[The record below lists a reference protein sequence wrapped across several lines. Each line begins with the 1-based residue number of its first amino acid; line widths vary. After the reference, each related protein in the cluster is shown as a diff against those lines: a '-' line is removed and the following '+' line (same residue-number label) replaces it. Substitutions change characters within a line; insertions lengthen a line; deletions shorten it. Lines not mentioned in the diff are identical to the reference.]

1 MEDEIE
7 KTDVQEHVDDVHADL
22 AAAMKELDGN
32 ERGEDGKFVAKE
44 QEAEEKET
52 EAPVELVKEIPP
64 APQSLSAE
72 EKAEWANLSDKARDI
87 IARREQDYH
96 KEFTRQDSERL
107 FGRDLKEVITP
118 YMAAITAAGSTPK
131 ETVGNLLNT
140 VYRLQNGD
148 ESTRTAIVKQ
158 IAKDY
163 GVKLEGLTDGEEYI
177 DPTIATLQNEIRQ
190 LRELANPQALI
201 SKLTEQQEAAR
212 IESDIKAFA
221 SNPEHVHFES
231 VRPLMTAL
239 ITSGQAKDLKEAYDM
254 ACYANPTIRSTLEA
268 KKAAE
273 QQAKRKQEIEAKK
286 RAASSVTGSPA
297 TPSNSK
303 VTNPKSSVED
313 DLRAVMDELESR
325 V

>member
-1 MEDEIE
+1 MTEEVIEDNIA
-7 KTDVQEHVDDVHADL
+7 DDIR
-22 AAAMKELDGN
+22 AAMG
-32 ERGEDGKFVAKE
+32 
-44 QEAEEKET
+44 
-52 EAPVELVKEIPP
+52 EAPSKEEAIEEVAEPVEEVVEPAKEIPP

-72 EKAEWANLSDKARDI
+72 ERAEWANLSDKARDI

-96 KEFTRQDSERL
+96 KEFTKQDSERL
-107 FGRDLKEVITP
+107 FGRDLKEVVTP

-131 ETVGNLLNT
+131 ETIGNLLNT

-148 ESTRTAIVKQ
+148 EQTRATIVKQ

-163 GVKLEGLTDGEEYI
+163 GVKLEGMTDGEEYV

-190 LRELANPQALI
+190 LRELANPQAI
-201 SKLTEQQEAAR
+201 MSRLTEQQEAAR
-212 IESDIKAFA
+212 IQSDITAFA

-273 QQAKRKQEIEAKK
+273 QQAKRKQEIEAKR
-286 RAASSVTGSPA
+286 RAASSISGSPA
-297 TPSNSK
+297 TTSSNSK
-303 VTNPKSSVED
+303 MANPKSSVED

>member
-1 MEDEIE
+1 MTEEVIEDNIA
-7 KTDVQEHVDDVHADL
+7 DDIR
-22 AAAMKELDGN
+22 AAM
-32 ERGEDGKFVAKE
+32 GEPV
-44 QEAEEKET
+44 EAEITDEPQATQEPEATAEPIKE
-52 EAPVELVKEIPP
+52 VPP

-87 IARREQDYH
+87 ISRREQDYH

-148 ESTRTAIVKQ
+148 ESTRAAIVKQ

-163 GVKLEGLTDGEEYI
+163 GVKLEGISDGEEYV

-190 LRELANPQALI
+190 LRDMANPQVLM
-201 SKLTEQQEAAR
+201 SRLTEQQEAAR
-212 IESDIKAFA
+212 IQADIAAFA

-273 QQAKRKQEIEAKK
+273 QQAKRKQEIDAKK